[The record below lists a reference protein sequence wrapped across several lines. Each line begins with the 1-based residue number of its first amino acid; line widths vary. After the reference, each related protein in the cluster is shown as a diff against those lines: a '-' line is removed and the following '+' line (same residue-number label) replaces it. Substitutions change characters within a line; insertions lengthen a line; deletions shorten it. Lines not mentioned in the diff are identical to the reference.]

1 MFSQRNIVPL
11 NDCLACGNDR
21 LLPTLDLGKQP
32 LANSF
37 KETKDEIQE
46 EFPLAINRCSD
57 CYHVQLTHAVNPEL
71 MFKNYLY
78 VSGTSF
84 TMKEHFKWFAFYAL
98 ETFSLLNHGKKA
110 ATVFDIGCND
120 GSQLDYF
127 LKFTET
133 YGVDPAENLYP
144 ISSKNHTVW
153 NDFFGIDFVQKC
165 DGKRFDI
172 LVAQNVFAHNTS
184 PKRFLDAARNIMHD
198 DSILLIQT
206 SQADMILNNEFDT
219 CFVPG
224 TYISGSQKM
233 IEEHQVGD
241 IVLDH
246 EGKQTKVTYVFE
258 REVDEIVYDIKV
270 KYQPTITSTKEH
282 PWLIF
287 KNNKRE
293 FIKTSDLKVGD
304 LVCVPKKCHEN
315 KQIKQIDLSGYI
327 NKKRGYNG
335 NALETIILDEDFAY
349 FVGMYVADGYSGGK
363 NKKSGTQGICFAIG
377 KHEKETIGSKLESIV
392 NKWGYKLW
400 YNDRLKYGSNCWVLS
415 LTCTSLSKFL
425 METVGTGAKNKQ
437 IPDFIRSA
445 PNNIKIEFIRG
456 LIDGDGYL
464 KNGQVHLHTSSI
476 ILAHQTQELCLEL
489 GIVLGWSQS
498 PGTTKECGYIDRN
511 GKPRH
516 IKSGESYQL
525 RGRSSKIREIFDL
538 PTQTKNNK
546 SYREDEEYFYFPI
559 KNIVERDYKGKVYNL
574 ETQSHTYT
582 VNNMAVHNCYHEHL
596 SYFNINSM
604 NELCKRSGFYLVD
617 VVKCP
622 LHGNSF
628 IFVLSKDSRK
638 ERPAHIKNLIDMER
652 KSGLYSEQTYI
663 DYKISCEDIRHKL
676 LAYYKHW
683 SSDSYKFIGYGAAA
697 KGMTLLNYTGLK
709 LDFIIDDNPLKQGKF
724 APGSNIPIVGIE
736 KLDELDS
743 EKKIAFV
750 PLAWNF
756 FDEIKARI
764 LLRRNKKLDIFIRYF
779 PDVRI
784 D

>member
-219 CFVPG
+219 IYG
-224 TYISGSQKM
+224 
-233 IEEHQVGD
+233 EH
-241 IVLDH
+241 
-246 EGKQTKVTYVFE
+246 
-258 REVDEIVYDIKV
+258 
-270 KYQPTITSTKEH
+270 
-282 PWLIF
+282 
-287 KNNKRE
+287 
-293 FIKTSDLKVGD
+293 
-304 LVCVPKKCHEN
+304 
-315 KQIKQIDLSGYI
+315 I
-327 NKKRGYNG
+327 N
-335 NALETIILDEDFAY
+335 F
-349 FVGMYVADGYSGGK
+349 
-363 NKKSGTQGICFAIG
+363 
-377 KHEKETIGSKLESIV
+377 
-392 NKWGYKLW
+392 
-400 YNDRLKYGSNCWVLS
+400 
-415 LTCTSLSKFL
+415 
-425 METVGTGAKNKQ
+425 
-437 IPDFIRSA
+437 
-445 PNNIKIEFIRG
+445 
-456 LIDGDGYL
+456 
-464 KNGQVHLHTSSI
+464 
-476 ILAHQTQELCLEL
+476 
-489 GIVLGWSQS
+489 
-498 PGTTKECGYIDRN
+498 
-511 GKPRH
+511 
-516 IKSGESYQL
+516 
-525 RGRSSKIREIFDL
+525 
-538 PTQTKNNK
+538 
-546 SYREDEEYFYFPI
+546 
-559 KNIVERDYKGKVYNL
+559 
-574 ETQSHTYT
+574 
-582 VNNMAVHNCYHEHL
+582 
-596 SYFNINSM
+596 FNINSM